1 MKKTLQTLHFLIKRY
16 SMGIVIGFLVI
27 LSSLVISYVGFSL
40 TDRSYPRQVVWVTP
54 PFELIAGIFAML
66 IGLVLFIPD
75 FRMALANGISR
86 KTFFWANIP
95 AALLFALAFSI
106 FNLMIVLIYGHFLPI
121 SIISDLIYTHIGWV
135 ESLVLQTALYFLLVM
150 LGRFITLIYYRSSKT
165 VKWIVSLTP
174 LMLIILDLQIY
185 KSSVGESHRIIGEF
199 VKISM
204 GTPYRA
210 ALSML
215 AYSAVLCG
223 LIFLLIRRAPL
234 KD

>member
-1 MKKTLQTLHFLIKRY
+1 
-16 SMGIVIGFLVI
+16 
-27 LSSLVISYVGFSL
+27 
-40 TDRSYPRQVVWVTP
+40 
-54 PFELIAGIFAML
+54 
-66 IGLVLFIPD
+66 
-75 FRMALANGISR
+75 
-86 KTFFWANIP
+86 
-95 AALLFALAFSI
+95 
-106 FNLMIVLIYGHFLPI
+106 MIVLIYGHFLPI
-121 SIISDLIYTHIGWV
+121 SIISDLIYNHIGWV
-135 ESLVLQTALYFLLVM
+135 ESLALQTALYFLLVM
-150 LGRFITLIYYRSSKT
+150 LSRVITLIYYRSSKP